1 MLEQREIVR
10 HNTSNSC
17 WVVIDNQAYDVTEF
31 LDHHPGGRNSILRYA
46 GRVGLIDSHR
56 YHQHRRE
63 KLHRQIVLTLFRMQQ
78 QNMNR
83 SIRRAPLR
91 NIFRRVFV
99 SNTELS
105 IRPILTGR
113 IDKHL
118 GPVEPITQTNDTA
131 ASATIEY
138 DSGKAV
144 PLSTIQNLAEFET
157 EARKLVSKK
166 AWVYFHSAADSLN
179 AYEVNRYD
187 WTRVNLRPRILRN
200 VARISMN
207 CRILGH
213 DSSIPIFIAPAA
225 QARLGHADGELCLAR
240 GAARWNIPYCSSTY
254 SSVAHTDLAKALQEE
269 KKGGALAWQLY
280 VPTEQEGG
288 KQLIAEAR
296 RLGFKALVL
305 TVDSAVIGKRE
316 EDDRYKAE
324 LDHAAGIEIE
334 RTTSTTGE
342 APILRGVHSS
352 TLCWDDLGWIREAWG
367 NSGPL
372 ILKGIQTAEDA
383 MLAHE
388 AGVDGIYLSNHGG
401 RQMDFAPSSLHTLV
415 EIRRYYPH
423 LLKEMEVYV
432 DGGVM
437 RGTDVL
443 KALCLGAKAAGLGR
457 PFMYALSAYGTE
469 GVCKA
474 IQRESSC
481 VIHRKYGAN

>member
-1 MLEQREIVR
+1 MLMV
-10 HNTSNSC
+10 
-17 WVVIDNQAYDVTEF
+17 
-31 LDHHPGGRNSILRYA
+31 
-46 GRVGLIDSHR
+46 
-56 YHQHRRE
+56 
-63 KLHRQIVLTLFRMQQ
+63 
-78 QNMNR
+78 
-83 SIRRAPLR
+83 
-91 NIFRRVFV
+91 
-99 SNTELS
+99 EL
-105 IRPILTGR
+105 
-113 IDKHL
+113 DKHL
-118 GPVEPITQTNDTA
+118 GPVEPITQTKDSA
-131 ASATIEY
+131 GAATIDY
-138 DSGKAV
+138 DSDKPV
-144 PLSTIQNLAEFET
+144 PLSTIQNLTEFET
-157 EARKLVSKK
+157 EAHKVVSKK

-179 AYEVNRYD
+179 AHEVNRYD

-200 VARISMN
+200 VARVSMD

-213 DSSIPIFIAPAA
+213 SSSIPIFIAPAA
-225 QARLGHADGELCLAR
+225 QARLGHSDGELCLAR

-254 SSVAHTDLAKALQEE
+254 SSVAHTDLANALREE
-269 KKGGALAWQLY
+269 RKGGALAWQLY
-280 VPTEQEGG
+280 VPTAQEEA

-296 RLGFKALVL
+296 RLGFKALAL

-324 LDHAAGIEIE
+324 LDHAAGITIE

-342 APILRGVHSS
+342 APILRGVHSA
-352 TLCWDDLGWIREAWG
+352 TLCWDDLSWIREAWG

-383 MLAHE
+383 VLAHE

-401 RQMDFAPSSLHTLV
+401 RQMDFAPSSLQTLV

-423 LLKEMEVYV
+423 ILKEMEVYV

-443 KALCLGAKAAGLGR
+443 KALCLGAKAAGIGR

-474 IQRESSC
+474 IQR
-481 VIHRKYGAN
+481 K